1 MFIKILI
8 GVGILVAVVLLLHGI
23 RYILAKLDSTLTQDD
38 DDIYFGW

>member
-23 RYILAKLDSTLTQDD
+23 RYILANILVGDLC
-38 DDIYFGW
+38 GH